1 MPSLVKINLFG
12 VEIFLCYKL
21 AMRML
26 ADLQVILYNT
36 TNR

>member
-1 MPSLVKINLFG
+1 MPSLEKINLYV

-21 AMRML
+21 TMRML

-36 TNR
+36 IIR